1 MDDLSIPIPL
11 LGIGML
17 FVVLVL
23 LLLVLLLLALRQRIV
38 SRRREAFECTV
49 RRRGLMGGATWQ
61 HGLMRFGTDRLRWF
75 RAFSLRVRPE
85 VVLRRSDIRD
95 VTREILPSPGEG
107 IAARCLVEFTLRDG
121 REISAVVDLAS
132 GAALNSWLE
141 AAPTGS
147 VLGDAD

>member
-1 MDDLSIPIPL
+1 MSDLSIPIPL

-17 FVVLVL
+17 FVVLAL
-23 LLLVLLLLALRQRIV
+23 ALLVLRLRII
-38 SRRREAFECTV
+38 SRPREAFECAV
-49 RRRGLMGGATWQ
+49 RRRGPLGGVSWQ

-85 VVLRRSDIRD
+85 VVLRRRDIRD
-95 VTREILPSPGEG
+95 VTRENLPASAERGE
-107 IAARCLVEFTLRDG
+107 ARCLVEFSLRDG
-121 REISAVVDLAS
+121 REISAIVDLAS